1 MKKEIGAAILI
12 LCAGCASPQKEFN
25 YLGLPEDEDQKVQQ
39 QYPEI
44 DSRLHGLT
52 TVTKVQS
59 VDYQEYKRLK
69 KTGKV
74 TEEQRKG
81 DVVYFAVKQM
91 RDVPLPNAGPGDAMG
106 AYFDI
111 VERYKTVVPKDKQDV
126 EQAGGTLRR

>member
-1 MKKEIGAAILI
+1 MKKEIGAAILV
-12 LCAGCASPQKEFN
+12 LGAGCVSFQKEFS
-25 YLGLPEDEDQKVQQ
+25 YLGLPEDEDEKVEQ
-39 QYPEI
+39 QYPQI

-59 VDYQEYKRLK
+59 VDYQEYERLK

-81 DVVYFAVKQM
+81 DILYFAVKQM
-91 RDVPLPNAGPGDAMG
+91 RDVPLPNAGPGDAAG

-111 VERYKTVVPKDKQDV
+111 VERYKTVVSKDK
-126 EQAGGTLRR
+126 